1 MSEAFYIL
9 PGLVFFFRAIYF
21 VANGLIRQHK
31 PEWEFSRRR
40 LLAVRIV
47 SFCHAFISGV
57 LCLTTLSLNPSL
69 IADPYLSKSQLAVY
83 LGYFSMG
90 YFIHDLID
98 IIVYGEAMVSK
109 EYIIHHT
116 LSLTGM
122 VAILR
127 SEQLLGLA
135 SVCLLAEVQTIFLHL
150 RAILQLTSFGTSK
163 LYYAVAKANLIT
175 MFMFRHCPTTYLL
188 YYLTFDEDRAP
199 LWLRIFL
206 HLGLMFLFYHNVH
219 LTTSF
224 LRIDGYIGSDA
235 DRNLYDVVDPLG
247 DISKK
252 NQSNGTVKNG
262 KPAQKI
268 S

>member
-1 MSEAFYIL
+1 MSEAFVIL
-9 PGLVFFFRAIYF
+9 PSLVVFFRVIYF
-21 VANGLIRQHK
+21 IADCLIRHHK

-47 SFCHAFISGV
+47 SFCHAFISGI
-57 LCLTTLSLNPSL
+57 LCLTTLSLNPGL
-69 IADPYLSKSQLAVY
+69 IVDPYLSKSQLAVY
-83 LGYFSMG
+83 LAYFSMG
-90 YFIHDLID
+90 YFMHDFID
-98 IIVYGEAMVSK
+98 IIVYGEASVSK

-116 LSLTGM
+116 LSFTGLT
-122 VAILR
+122 AILR

-150 RAILQLTSFGTSK
+150 RAILQLTSFGTTK
-163 LYYAVAKANLIT
+163 LYTAVAKANLIT

-199 LWLRIFL
+199 IWLRVFL
-206 HLGLMFLFYHNVH
+206 QAGLAFLFYHNVH

-235 DRNLYDVVDPLG
+235 DRDLYDVVDPLG

-252 NQSNGTVKNG
+252 AAAN
-262 KPAQKI
+262 KPTQKI